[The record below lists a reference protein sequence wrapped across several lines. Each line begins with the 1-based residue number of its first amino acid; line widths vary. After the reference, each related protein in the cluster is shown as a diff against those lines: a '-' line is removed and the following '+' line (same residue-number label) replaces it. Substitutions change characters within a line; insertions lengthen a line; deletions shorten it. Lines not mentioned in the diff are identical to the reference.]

1 MAAAS
6 LTVFVDGREIRVF
19 GGNRRPVI
27 NEFELYKKMTKEQ
40 FASYHPKFSDIKLGS
55 IDLVLKLN
63 KR

>member
-27 NEFELYKKMTKEQ
+27 NEFELYKKMTKAHNPYGDGK
-40 FASYHPKFSDIKLGS
+40 ASQRIVNSLT
-55 IDLVLKLN
+55 
-63 KR
+63 